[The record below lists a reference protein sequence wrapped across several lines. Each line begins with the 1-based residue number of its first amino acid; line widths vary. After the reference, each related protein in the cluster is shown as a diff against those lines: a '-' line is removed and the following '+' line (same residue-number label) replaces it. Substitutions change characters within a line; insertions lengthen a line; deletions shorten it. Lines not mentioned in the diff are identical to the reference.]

1 MDKDNIVH
9 FKKVVILKSEVR
21 RMSPI
26 QKKRYIMLTNILRD
40 LVLLQ
45 RVLLFVNNY
54 RETDESQDEP
64 VCVDA
69 TAVTILFFLET
80 LISKNYEIKKFIY
93 ENKIAEEKSKFPPAV
108 KAAFKEM
115 EDFYSDDKVRVLFEF
130 IRHKFGFHYEYQND
144 IDIVLDQIMDGS
156 RDLVL
161 WFSDTDYGNEVFASS
176 NEVTLAAIF
185 QKMRELG
192 YATEANKD
200 QQEFFMDELL
210 KLALS
215 SSKLSR
221 EFCMHYLVE
230 VVLHNVNITQEASVQ
245 VCAPLLSEIH
255 LPSIVKFDKLR
266 PSDPASTSQA

>member
-1 MDKDNIVH
+1 MDKDNIVN
-9 FKKVVILKSEVR
+9 FKKIVISKTEVR

-45 RVLLFVNNY
+45 RILLFVNNH
-54 RETDESQDEP
+54 RKSDESQNEP

-69 TAVTILFFLET
+69 TAVTILFFLEM

-93 ENKIAEEKSKFPPAV
+93 ENKIAEEKNHFPPAV
-108 KAAFKEM
+108 KDVFKAI
-115 EDFYSDDKVRVLFEF
+115 EDFYSDDKVRILFEF

-144 IDIVLDQIMDGS
+144 IDIILDQIMDGS

-161 WFSDTDYGNEVFASS
+161 WFSDSDYGNEVFATS

-192 YATEANKD
+192 YATVPAIGEQASY
-200 QQEFFMDELL
+200 MDELL
-210 KLALS
+210 KLALE

-221 EFCMHYLVE
+221 DFCMHYLVE
-230 VVLHNVNITQEASVQ
+230 VVLHNVSIKQEASAQ
-245 VCAPLLSEIH
+245 VCAPLLSEIQ
-255 LPSIVKFDKLR
+255 LPSIVKFDK
-266 PSDPASTSQA
+266 PDKSGSPPAGHV

>member
-1 MDKDNIVH
+1 MDKDNIVN
-9 FKKVVILKSEVR
+9 FKKIVISKTEVR

-45 RVLLFVNNY
+45 RILLFVNNH
-54 RETDESQDEP
+54 RKSDESQNEP

-69 TAVTILFFLET
+69 TAVTILFFLEM

-93 ENKIAEEKSKFPPAV
+93 ENKIAEEKNHFPPAV
-108 KAAFKEM
+108 KDVFKAI
-115 EDFYSDDKVRVLFEF
+115 EDFYSDDKVRILFEF

-144 IDIVLDQIMDGS
+144 IDIILDQIMDGS

-161 WFSDTDYGNEVFASS
+161 WFSDSDYGNEVFATS

-192 YATEANKD
+192 FATVPAIGEQASY
-200 QQEFFMDELL
+200 MDELL
-210 KLALS
+210 KLALE

-221 EFCMHYLVE
+221 DFCMHYLVQ
-230 VVLHNVNITQEASVQ
+230 VVLHNVSIKQEASAQ
-245 VCAPLLSEIH
+245 VCAPLLSEIQ
-255 LPSIVKFDKLR
+255 LPSIVKFDK
-266 PSDPASTSQA
+266 PDKSGPPPAGYA

>member
-1 MDKDNIVH
+1 MDNDNIVN
-9 FKKVVILKSEVR
+9 FKKVVISKTEVR

-45 RVLLFVNNY
+45 RVLLFVNNH
-54 RETDESQDEP
+54 RKSDEGQNEP

-69 TAVTILFFLET
+69 TAVTILFFLEM

-93 ENKIAEEKSKFPPAV
+93 ENKIADEKNSFPASLKV
-108 KAAFKEM
+108 IFKEM
-115 EDFYSDDKVRVLFEF
+115 ENFYSEDKVRILFEF

-144 IDIVLDQIMDGS
+144 IDVILDQVMDGS

-161 WFSDTDYGNEVFASS
+161 WFSDSDYGNEVFASS

-192 YATEANKD
+192 YASETGED
-200 QQEFFMDELL
+200 QQASFMDQLL
-210 KLALS
+210 RLALS
-215 SSKLSR
+215 SSKHSR

-230 VVLHNVNITQEASVQ
+230 VVLRNVNIKQEASVQ

-255 LPSIVKFDKLR
+255 LPSIVKFDK
-266 PSDPASTSQA
+266 PGKDGSAPASQV

>member
-1 MDKDNIVH
+1 MDKDNIVN
-9 FKKVVILKSEVR
+9 FKKIVISKTEVR

-45 RVLLFVNNY
+45 RILLFVNNH
-54 RETDESQDEP
+54 RKSDESQNEP

-69 TAVTILFFLET
+69 TAVTILFFLEM

-93 ENKIAEEKSKFPPAV
+93 ENKIAEEKNHFPPAV
-108 KAAFKEM
+108 KDVFKAIEN
-115 EDFYSDDKVRVLFEF
+115 FYSDDKVRILFEF

-144 IDIVLDQIMDGS
+144 IDIILDQIMDGS

-161 WFSDTDYGNEVFASS
+161 WFSDSDYGNEVFATS

-192 YATEANKD
+192 YATVPAIGEQASY
-200 QQEFFMDELL
+200 MDELL
-210 KLALS
+210 KLALE

-221 EFCMHYLVE
+221 DFCMHYLVE
-230 VVLHNVNITQEASVQ
+230 VVLHNVSIKQEASAQ
-245 VCAPLLSEIH
+245 VCAPLLSEIQ
-255 LPSIVKFDKLR
+255 LPSIVKFDK
-266 PSDPASTSQA
+266 PDKSGSPPAGHV